1 MKEENEQGSIK
12 RLQNRTKAQT
22 QKAPSRLDSG
32 RKIYHKY
39 SQNEDEIMKHPEYM
53 DTVVCLYAKGLCT
66 FHHRLCETNKHSVEL
81 AMPQEA
87 SLDCQIHKTSH

>member
-1 MKEENEQGSIK
+1 MFTPISLKKYMSYRTRETKNYRETMKEAGEKRNIA
-12 RLQNRTKAQT
+12 RLQVEQRQT

-39 SQNEDEIMKHPEYM
+39 SQNEAEIMKHPEYT

-66 FHHRLCETNKHSVEL
+66 FPHRLC
-81 AMPQEA
+81 
-87 SLDCQIHKTSH
+87 